1 MSTSCQST
9 NPLGQKTIRYKN
21 NPYILLEKIICG
33 HDIFKSIITYSESA
47 RNFLSNVLVC
57 TDGLE
62 NISTALK
69 TPSSWDFHGQG
80 FY

>member
-9 NPLGQKTIRYKN
+9 NLLGQKTIR
-21 NPYILLEKIICG
+21 YILLEKIICR
-33 HDIFKSIITYSESA
+33 HDICKSIIKYSESA

-69 TPSSWDFHGQG
+69 TPSS
-80 FY
+80 